1 MESRMKPLDTPSDNP
16 HYDPEAMHLISQIPI
31 DEKPSSSSQNG
42 DTVDFE
48 AGAGDKNKSTHRT
61 IEEVL
66 ASVAFS
72 DG

>member
-1 MESRMKPLDTPSDNP
+1 
-16 HYDPEAMHLISQIPI
+16 MHLISQIPI